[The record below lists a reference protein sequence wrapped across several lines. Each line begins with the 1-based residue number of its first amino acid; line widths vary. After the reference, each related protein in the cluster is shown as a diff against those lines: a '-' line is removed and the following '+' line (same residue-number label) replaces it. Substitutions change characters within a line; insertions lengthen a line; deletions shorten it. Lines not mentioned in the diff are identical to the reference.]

1 MSTNKPVLS
10 QAVWLSAAVT
20 EFECCLLRLT
30 VSSSCFHILWN
41 MINPPACDL
50 YVCWGRGLYF
60 THTTDSVLK
69 IMTEMISKTFRF
81 YSLIAWLI
89 ARVFYCICS
98 MTLQMWCN
106 IYVIWQSNAMLE
118 QGCNWVWH
126 WMCWAIADYHLNSL
140 EWLRPKCNII
150 TQAWQSFTSFSYA
163 SELRFCNVF
172 IGDPSAPY
180 CGELCRWGLDIH
192 FPCKWW
198 LILFAR

>member
-1 MSTNKPVLS
+1 MFSYSLEHDKSTCLWFV
-10 QAVWLSAAVT
+10 
-20 EFECCLLRLT
+20 CLLGKRS
-30 VSSSCFHILWN
+30 VFHTHYRFSPEDN
-41 MINPPACDL
+41 DRDDL
-50 YVCWGRGLYF
+50 QN
-60 THTTDSVLK
+60 
-69 IMTEMISKTFRF
+69 ISLLLFNCM
-81 YSLIAWLI
+81 ADC

-98 MTLQMWCN
+98 MTLQMWCH